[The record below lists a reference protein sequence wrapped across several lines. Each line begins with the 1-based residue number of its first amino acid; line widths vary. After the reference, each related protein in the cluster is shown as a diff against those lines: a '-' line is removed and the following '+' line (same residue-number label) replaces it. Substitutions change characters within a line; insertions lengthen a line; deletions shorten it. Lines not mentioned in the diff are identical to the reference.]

1 MDRPAERR
9 KIQLLIEMK
18 RYPVAIRRLGEL
30 LRDHP
35 GEVDLQLTLAELYLI
50 EKDTDTARKLTERAI
65 TEWPDYARAHHVR
78 ARIEMEAGCLPAAEA
93 AAREAI
99 RLQPLAAASIARLA
113 QIEFSLGRYGDAGET
128 AARALALQPENLL
141 ALNVRSR
148 ALARLGETTESDRAA
163 SAALLVGPDDPNN
176 HYNYGWTLLEAGR
189 AGRAIHHF
197 ETALSRNPRMAR
209 ARAALRLAILS
220 RSAGYR
226 TLTGAGRYIR
236 RSGSLNII
244 GPLSGLIGVA
254 IVSVVKDVPWE
265 ALRPVLTFIVLGFTV
280 LAGLASGWAMFENRI
295 LAAHPS
301 GRTLLSE
308 RERRGSVAAVGIV
321 GLAAVLLVY
330 GLAADRRVAVLG
342 ACVIALLPLLRY
354 LVEHKR
360 GERETMLAADLLT
373 FTLISSVVVTFT
385 GWADVRLTAYL
396 SLAIASGVLI
406 SRLP

>member
-1 MDRPAERR
+1 
-9 KIQLLIEMK
+9 
-18 RYPVAIRRLGEL
+18 
-30 LRDHP
+30 
-35 GEVDLQLTLAELYLI
+35 
-50 EKDTDTARKLTERAI
+50 
-65 TEWPDYARAHHVR
+65 
-78 ARIEMEAGCLPAAEA
+78 
-93 AAREAI
+93 
-99 RLQPLAAASIARLA
+99 
-113 QIEFSLGRYGDAGET
+113 
-128 AARALALQPENLL
+128 
-141 ALNVRSR
+141 
-148 ALARLGETTESDRAA
+148 
-163 SAALLVGPDDPNN
+163 
-176 HYNYGWTLLEAGR
+176 
-189 AGRAIHHF
+189 
-197 ETALSRNPRMAR
+197 
-209 ARAALRLAILS
+209 LAILS

-354 LVEHKR
+354 LAEHKR